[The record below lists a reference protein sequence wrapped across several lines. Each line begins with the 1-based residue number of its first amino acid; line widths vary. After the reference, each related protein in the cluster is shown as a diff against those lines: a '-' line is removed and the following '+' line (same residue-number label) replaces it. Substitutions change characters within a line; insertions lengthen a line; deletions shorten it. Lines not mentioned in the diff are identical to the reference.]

1 LYRQKKQKLPA
12 EFSFRARHQRSEE
25 HNQMLRALAG
35 FVLLTSTIDARLLL
49 HELHAEDLFIDRDKY
64 HLQTET
70 M

>member
-1 LYRQKKQKLPA
+1 
-12 EFSFRARHQRSEE
+12 
-25 HNQMLRALAG
+25 MLRALAG